1 MLKREL
7 RLLSYRLSIKKN
19 RSAGRNNT
27 GSITVRHRVGG
38 VPSRIRMVDYFG
50 FKRLPGFFKGYTYLP
65 KRRTNCG
72 VYLHSDQS
80 FSLIQNG
87 DFGAKKSSHFY
98 SPVFAATDN
107 QHVFTKL
114 YFIRKSG
121 MKCFNIQFFPNSRT
135 RIASAPAAFVKVLRF
150 GYLYTIVRMPSGE
163 IRKLPSQSEC
173 SLGSGAAPRSSK
185 FSGKAGFSV
194 LMGRRPSVR
203 GVAMNPVD
211 HPHGGNTS
219 PGKNSVSPWAKLAK
233 AKGLFTRKS
242 SAKSSKLIL
251 YRRHLKKKF

>member
-1 MLKREL
+1 MLNREL
-7 RLLSYRLSIKKN
+7 RLLSYKLSTKKH

-27 GSITVRHRVGG
+27 GSITVRHRIGG
-38 VPSRIRMVDYFG
+38 VPSRIRRVDYFG
-50 FKRLPGFFKGYTYLP
+50 SKRSQGLFRGYVYLP
-65 KRRTNCG
+65 KRRTSCG

-80 FSLIQNG
+80 FSLIQSG
-87 DFGAKKSSHFY
+87 DLNPQKSLHLY
-98 SPVFAATDN
+98 KPVFAATDN
-107 QHVFTKL
+107 QHLFTKL
-114 YFIRKSG
+114 YFVRKSG
-121 MKCFNIQFFPNSRT
+121 MKCFNIQFFSRSVT
-135 RIASAPAAFVKVLRF
+135 RVASAPGAFVKVLRF
-150 GYLYTIVRMPSGE
+150 GYLHTIIRMPSGE

-173 SLGSGAAPRSSK
+173 SLGQNAVPKPSK
-185 FSGKAGFSV
+185 FSNKAGYSV
-194 LMGRRPSVR
+194 LMGKRPSVR

-233 AKGLFTRKS
+233 AKGLFTRKG